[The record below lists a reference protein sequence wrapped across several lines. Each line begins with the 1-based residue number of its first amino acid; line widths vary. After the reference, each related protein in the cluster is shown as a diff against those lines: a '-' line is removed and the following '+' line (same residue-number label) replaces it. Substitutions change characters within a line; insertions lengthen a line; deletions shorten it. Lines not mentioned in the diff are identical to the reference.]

1 MATAV
6 PVLERTQEESSLK
19 AYGKLQGGVAP
30 QEMTEEQKALAF
42 NARISENYQ
51 KLINPDYHK
60 AEDVAVAPAY
70 AEPAYAEP
78 VYAAPVQ
85 EAAPAYTR
93 QRAAD
98 IFRAD
103 SPLHT
108 RTVDF
113 ASAPAYAEPAYAEPS
128 YAAPVQETPAA
139 PYYEQAAYAEDVT
152 DADLMPTETT
162 NQYRDSLY
170 REERPA
176 EHAQEK
182 KKGFALTARNKLL
195 IAVYSIVVVVV
206 LALIIVNTS
215 VLGSLD
221 AEVTAREAAL
231 NAAIETSQN
240 LEAEINY
247 YTDADTIISRAEDE
261 LGMYMPD

>member
-60 AEDVAVAPAY
+60 AEDVAAA
-70 AEPAYAEP
+70 PAYAEP

-113 ASAPAYAEPAYAEPS
+113 ASAPVYAEPS

-231 NAAIETSQN
+231 NAAIETSRN
-240 LEAEINY
+240 LEAEIDY

>member
-60 AEDVAVAPAY
+60 AEDVAAA
-70 AEPAYAEP
+70 PAYAEP

-113 ASAPAYAEPAYAEPS
+113 ASAPVYAEPS
-128 YAAPVQETPAA
+128 YAAPVQEAPAA

-240 LEAEINY
+240 LEAEIDY

>member
-60 AEDVAVAPAY
+60 AEDVAAA
-70 AEPAYAEP
+70 PAYAEP

-113 ASAPAYAEPAYAEPS
+113 ASAPAYAEPAYAELS

-231 NAAIETSQN
+231 NAAIETSQS
-240 LEAEINY
+240 LEAEIDY

>member
-19 AYGKLQGGVAP
+19 AYGKLQGGVVP

-60 AEDVAVAPAY
+60 AEDVAAA
-70 AEPAYAEP
+70 PAYAEP

-113 ASAPAYAEPAYAEPS
+113 ASAPAYAEPS

-240 LEAEINY
+240 LEAEIDY

>member
-60 AEDVAVAPAY
+60 AEDVAAA
-70 AEPAYAEP
+70 PAYAEP

>member
-60 AEDVAVAPAY
+60 AEDVAAA
-70 AEPAYAEP
+70 PAYAEP

-113 ASAPAYAEPAYAEPS
+113 ASAPAYAEPS

-240 LEAEINY
+240 LEAEIDY

-261 LGMYMPD
+261 LGMYMPDCCAADA

>member
-60 AEDVAVAPAY
+60 AEDVAAA
-70 AEPAYAEP
+70 PAYAEP

-128 YAAPVQETPAA
+128 YAAPVQEPTAA

-240 LEAEINY
+240 LEAEIDY

>member
-60 AEDVAVAPAY
+60 AEDVAAA
-70 AEPAYAEP
+70 PAYAEP

-113 ASAPAYAEPAYAEPS
+113 ASAPAYAEPS

-231 NAAIETSQN
+231 NAAIETSQS
-240 LEAEINY
+240 LEAEIEY

>member
-19 AYGKLQGGVAP
+19 AYCKLQGGVAP

-60 AEDVAVAPAY
+60 AEDVAVAS
-70 AEPAYAEP
+70 AYAEP

-113 ASAPAYAEPAYAEPS
+113 ASAPVYAEPS

-231 NAAIETSQN
+231 NAAIETSQS
-240 LEAEINY
+240 LEAEIEY

>member
-60 AEDVAVAPAY
+60 AEDVAAA
-70 AEPAYAEP
+70 PAYAEP

-85 EAAPAYTR
+85 EASPAYTR

-113 ASAPAYAEPAYAEPS
+113 ASAPVYAEPS

>member
-60 AEDVAVAPAY
+60 AEDVAAA
-70 AEPAYAEP
+70 PAYAEP

-113 ASAPAYAEPAYAEPS
+113 ASAPAYAEPS

>member
-60 AEDVAVAPAY
+60 AEDVAAA
-70 AEPAYAEP
+70 PAYAEP

-113 ASAPAYAEPAYAEPS
+113 ASAPAYAEPS

-231 NAAIETSQN
+231 NAAIETSQS
-240 LEAEINY
+240 LEAEIDY

>member
-60 AEDVAVAPAY
+60 AEDVAVA
-70 AEPAYAEP
+70 PAYAEP

>member
-70 AEPAYAEP
+70 AEP
-78 VYAAPVQ
+78 VYAASVQ

-113 ASAPAYAEPAYAEPS
+113 ASAPAYAEPS

-240 LEAEINY
+240 LEAEIDY

>member
-60 AEDVAVAPAY
+60 AEDVAAA
-70 AEPAYAEP
+70 PAYAEP

-113 ASAPAYAEPAYAEPS
+113 ASAPVYAEPS

-231 NAAIETSQN
+231 NAAIETSQS
-240 LEAEINY
+240 LEAEIEY

>member
-60 AEDVAVAPAY
+60 AEDVAAAS
-70 AEPAYAEP
+70 AYAEP

-85 EAAPAYTR
+85 EASPAYTR

-113 ASAPAYAEPAYAEPS
+113 ASAPVYAEPS

-240 LEAEINY
+240 LEAEIDY

>member
-60 AEDVAVAPAY
+60 AEDVAAA
-70 AEPAYAEP
+70 PAYAEP

-113 ASAPAYAEPAYAEPS
+113 ASAPAYAEPS

-240 LEAEINY
+240 LEAEIDY

>member
-60 AEDVAVAPAY
+60 AEDVAAA
-70 AEPAYAEP
+70 PAYAEP

-98 IFRAD
+98 IFRAE

-108 RTVDF
+108 RTGDF
-113 ASAPAYAEPAYAEPS
+113 ASAPAYAEPS

-240 LEAEINY
+240 LEAEIDY

>member
-60 AEDVAVAPAY
+60 
-70 AEPAYAEP
+70 
-78 VYAAPVQ
+78 
-85 EAAPAYTR
+85 
-93 QRAAD
+93 
-98 IFRAD
+98 
-103 SPLHT
+103 
-108 RTVDF
+108 
-113 ASAPAYAEPAYAEPS
+113 
-128 YAAPVQETPAA
+128 
-139 PYYEQAAYAEDVT
+139 AEDVT

-240 LEAEINY
+240 LEAEIDY

>member
-60 AEDVAVAPAY
+60 AEDVAAA
-70 AEPAYAEP
+70 PAYAEP

-113 ASAPAYAEPAYAEPS
+113 ASAPAYTEPS

-139 PYYEQAAYAEDVT
+139 PYYEQAAYAENVT

-240 LEAEINY
+240 LEAEIDY

>member
-60 AEDVAVAPAY
+60 AEDVAAAPAY

-113 ASAPAYAEPAYAEPS
+113 ASAPAYAEPS

-240 LEAEINY
+240 LEAEIDY

>member
-60 AEDVAVAPAY
+60 AEDVAAA
-70 AEPAYAEP
+70 PAYAEP

-113 ASAPAYAEPAYAEPS
+113 ASAPAYAEPVYAEPS

-231 NAAIETSQN
+231 NAAIETSQS
-240 LEAEINY
+240 LEAEIDY

>member
-60 AEDVAVAPAY
+60 AEDVAAA
-70 AEPAYAEP
+70 PAYAEP

-113 ASAPAYAEPAYAEPS
+113 ASAPVYAEPS

-240 LEAEINY
+240 LEAEIDY

>member
-60 AEDVAVAPAY
+60 AEDVAAA
-70 AEPAYAEP
+70 PAYAEP

-113 ASAPAYAEPAYAEPS
+113 ASAPAYAEPS
-128 YAAPVQETPAA
+128 YAAPVQEAPAA

-240 LEAEINY
+240 LEAEIDY

>member
-60 AEDVAVAPAY
+60 AEDVAAA
-70 AEPAYAEP
+70 PAYAEP

-113 ASAPAYAEPAYAEPS
+113 ASAPAYAEPS
-128 YAAPVQETPAA
+128 YAAPVQETLAA

-231 NAAIETSQN
+231 NAAIETSRN
-240 LEAEINY
+240 LEAEIDY

>member
-60 AEDVAVAPAY
+60 AEDVAAA
-70 AEPAYAEP
+70 PAYAEP

-113 ASAPAYAEPAYAEPS
+113 ASAPAYTEPS

-139 PYYEQAAYAEDVT
+139 PYYEQAAYAENVT

-231 NAAIETSQN
+231 NAAIETSKN
-240 LEAEINY
+240 LEAEIDY

>member
-60 AEDVAVAPAY
+60 AEDGAAAPAY

-113 ASAPAYAEPAYAEPS
+113 ASAPAYAEPS

-240 LEAEINY
+240 LEAEIDY

>member
-60 AEDVAVAPAY
+60 AEDVAAA
-70 AEPAYAEP
+70 PAYAEP

-113 ASAPAYAEPAYAEPS
+113 ASAPAYAEPS

-221 AEVTAREAAL
+221 VEVTAREAAL

-240 LEAEINY
+240 LEAEIDY